1 MDQINEGSQLDK
13 KSIRIFGLDPKKW
26 SWRNMAADC
35 AGFANARGGHI
46 LFGIEDDA
54 ATPAPNQKINPQLPD
69 RLVKGIT
76 QHTSNVHVRAE
87 ILTHANGGEYLDLEI
102 VPSTKSIATTSDARY
117 YLRIAD
123 ETRKLQPDELVRLVA
138 DKDSYQWE
146 TQITRRV
153 PAERADSAKVDRF
166 LSSIRASD
174 RVKASVKERS
184 NEEILEHYFFV
195 QDGVLTNLGILWIG
209 TRADRA
215 RLLHAPIIQFLKFD
229 SHGDRVFKLAWDDF
243 SLNPAELIE
252 AVWSDIPDWRES
264 TELPDNLFRKSVP
277 HYDQVVIRELI
288 ANALVHR
295 PYTTSGD
302 IFINL
307 YPDYLE
313 IHNPGL
319 LPLGVTPGNIL
330 QKTVRRNNLLAQ
342 VFHDLKLME
351 REGTG
356 YDRIYETQLTQA
368 KAIPQVREDEDRV
381 VVHVERR
388 ILRPELI
395 SFLAAVDDQFF
406 LNQRERIAL
415 GLIGQHGSLTSIE
428 FARLLQI
435 EGEDRAR
442 AWLGNLISKGI
453 IQSRGQTRAME
464 YFVAPDILRSA
475 KFRGRTTLKPIQDH
489 RLEELIRTDLV
500 LFPRSSVSEIHARIG
515 TEIPRYKLKRC
526 LETLKER
533 GEVLMEGKQ
542 RWSRYSMAQQLPNKP
557 EVRDDEQFHS
567 SKPMILKTDNQ

>member
-1 MDQINEGSQLDK
+1 MNEGTLLDK
-13 KSIRIFGLDPKKW
+13 KSIRIFATNPKKW
-26 SWRNMAADC
+26 SWKDIAADC

-46 LFGIEDDA
+46 LFGIEDHAD
-54 ATPAPNQKINPQLPD
+54 TPPHDQKIDPHLPD
-69 RLVKGIT
+69 RLVKGIG
-76 QHTSNVHVRAE
+76 QHTANVHVRAG
-87 ILTHANGGEYLDLEI
+87 IRSHPNGGEYLDLEI
-102 VPSTKSIATTSDARY
+102 VPSTKSIASTSDARF

-123 ETRKLQPDELVRLVA
+123 ETRRLLPDELVRLVA

-146 TQITRRV
+146 TQATRRV
-153 PAERADSAKVDRF
+153 PAERVDRGKLARF
-166 LSSIRASD
+166 IADIRASD
-174 RVKASVKERS
+174 RVKPAVKERS
-184 NEEILEHYFFV
+184 DEEILEHYFFV

-215 RLLHAPIIQFLKFD
+215 QLLHAPTIQFLKFD
-229 SHGDRVFKLAWDDF
+229 IHGDRVFKLAWDDY

-252 AVWSDIPDWRES
+252 AVWSEIPDWRES

-295 PYTTSGD
+295 PYTTRGD

-307 YPDYLE
+307 HPDYLE

-319 LPLGVTPGNIL
+319 LPLGVTPANIL

-356 YDRIYETQLTQA
+356 YDRIYETQLIQA
-368 KAIPQVREDEDRV
+368 KAIPQVREEGDRV

-388 ILRPELI
+388 ILRPELVN
-395 SFLAAVDDQFF
+395 FLAAVDDQYR

-415 GLIGQHGSLTSIE
+415 GLIGQHGSLTAIE

-435 EGEDRAR
+435 EGDDRAR
-442 AWLGNLISKGI
+442 SWLGSLMTKGI
-453 IQSRGQTRAME
+453 VQSRGQTRAVE
-464 YFVAPDILRSA
+464 YFVAPNILRSA
-475 KFRGRTTLKPIQDH
+475 KFRGRTTLKPIQNH
-489 RLEELIRTDLV
+489 RLEELIRTDLA
-500 LFPRSSVSEIHARIG
+500 LYPRSSASEIHSRVG
-515 TEIPRYKLKRC
+515 PEIPRYKLKRC
-526 LETLKER
+526 LESLRER
-533 GEVLMEGKQ
+533 GEVVMAGKQ
-542 RWSRYSMAQQLPNKP
+542 RWARYSMGQNPSNNPDLGPTQQS
-557 EVRDDEQFHS
+557 HS
-567 SKPMILKTDNQ
+567 GEIDPSTTENQ

>member
-1 MDQINEGSQLDK
+1 MNEGTLLDK
-13 KSIRIFGLDPKKW
+13 KSIRIFGTNPKKW
-26 SWRNMAADC
+26 SWKDIAADC

-46 LFGIEDDA
+46 MFGIEDDA
-54 ATPAPNQKINPQLPD
+54 DAPPPDQRIDSHLPD
-69 RLVKGIT
+69 RLVKGIGQQT
-76 QHTSNVHVRAE
+76 ANVHVRAE
-87 ILTHANGGEYLDLEI
+87 IRIHANGGEYLDLEI
-102 VPSTKSIATTSDARY
+102 VPSTKSIASTSDARFY
-117 YLRIAD
+117 IRIAD
-123 ETRKLQPDELVRLVA
+123 ETRRLLPDELVRLVA

-146 TQITRRV
+146 TQATRRV
-153 PAERADSAKVDRF
+153 PAARVDSAKLSRF
-166 LSSIRASD
+166 IADIRASD
-174 RVKASVKERS
+174 RVKPAVKERS

-195 QDGVLTNLGILWIG
+195 QDGVLTNLGVLWIG

-215 RLLHAPIIQFLKFD
+215 QLLHAPIIQFLKFD
-229 SHGDRVFKLAWDDF
+229 NHGDRVFKLVWDDF

-252 AVWSDIPDWRES
+252 AVWSEIPDWRES

-295 PYTTSGD
+295 PYTTRGD

-319 LPLGVTPGNIL
+319 LPLGVTPSNIL

-356 YDRIYETQLTQA
+356 YDRIYETQLIQA
-368 KAIPQVREDEDRV
+368 KAIPQVREEGDRV
-381 VVHVERR
+381 VVHIERR
-388 ILRPELI
+388 ILRPELVN
-395 SFLAAVDDQFF
+395 FLAAVDDQYR

-415 GLIGQHGSLTSIE
+415 GLIGQHGSLTAIE

-435 EGEDRAR
+435 EGDDRAR
-442 AWLGNLISKGI
+442 SWLGSLMTQGI
-453 IQSRGQTRAME
+453 IQSRGQTRAVE
-464 YFVAPDILRSA
+464 YFVAPNILRSA

-500 LFPRSSVSEIHARIG
+500 LYPGSSASEIHSRVG
-515 TEIPRYKLKRC
+515 TEIPKYKLKRC
-526 LETLKER
+526 LETLRER
-533 GEVLMEGKQ
+533 EEVVMEGKQ
-542 RWSRYSMAQQLPNKP
+542 RWARYSMTQNPPNNPHFRAVEQSHSGTDDQIKP
-557 EVRDDEQFHS
+557 
-567 SKPMILKTDNQ
+567 DNQ

>member
-1 MDQINEGSQLDK
+1 MNEGVLLDK
-13 KSIRIFGLDPKKW
+13 KSIRVFGTDPKKW
-26 SWRNMAADC
+26 SWRDIAADC
-35 AGFANARGGHI
+35 AAFANARGGHI

-54 ATPAPNQKINPQLPD
+54 NAPSPEQRIDRQLPD
-69 RLVKGIT
+69 RLVKGIA
-76 QHTSNVHVRAE
+76 QHTANVHVRPE
-87 ILTHANGGEYLDLEI
+87 INTHANGGEYLDLEI
-102 VPSTKSIATTSDARY
+102 VPSTKSIASTSDARY

-123 ETRKLQPDELVRLVA
+123 ETRRLLPEDLVRLVA
-138 DKDSYQWE
+138 DKDAYQWE

-153 PAERADSAKVDRF
+153 PAERVDPLKVARF
-166 LSSIRASD
+166 IAAIRASD
-174 RVKASVKERS
+174 RVKSSVKERS

-195 QDGVLTNLGILWIG
+195 QDGMLTNLGILWIG

-215 RLLHAPIIQFLKFD
+215 QLLHAPTIQFLKFD
-229 SHGDRVFKLAWDDF
+229 SHGDRVFKLVWDDF

-295 PYTTSGD
+295 PYTTRGD

-307 YPDYLE
+307 HPDYLE

-319 LPLGVTPGNIL
+319 LPLGVTPNNIL

-368 KAIPQVREDEDRV
+368 KAIPLVSEDGDRV
-381 VVHVERR
+381 VVRVERR
-388 ILRPELI
+388 ILRPELVNL
-395 SFLAAVDDQFF
+395 LASVDDQFA

-415 GLIGQHGSLTSIE
+415 GLIGQHGSLTAIE
-428 FARLLQI
+428 LARLLQI
-435 EGEDRAR
+435 EGDDRAR
-442 AWLGNLISKGI
+442 SWLGTLMAKGI
-453 IQSRGQTRAME
+453 VQSRGQTRAVE
-464 YFVAPDILRSA
+464 YSIAPDILRSSR
-475 KFRGRTTLKPIQDH
+475 FRGRTTLKPIQDH
-489 RLEELIRTDLV
+489 RLEELIRTDIALY
-500 LFPRSSVSEIHARIG
+500 PRSSATEIHSRIG

-526 LETLKER
+526 LETLRAR
-533 GEVLMEGKQ
+533 GEVVMEGTQ
-542 RWSRYSMAQQLPNKP
+542 RWARYSMVQNPPNNSRFRP
-557 EVRDDEQFHS
+557 AEQSHSGSDDANSTE
-567 SKPMILKTDNQ
+567 NQ